1 MKYLR
6 LTIII
11 CLQVLSLLYFNGCS
25 NEENPQNSGDG
36 STTTYFWLAAVKD
49 AYVRSD
55 IPEFNGSG
63 AFSLNVAHG
72 IPNGEHR
79 TYFKFFM
86 PQLPDGSEIVEAYI
100 NVYEDSETGQ
110 PGSGGI
116 PIATAQEEWDPD
128 SLTWIKQ
135 PNPVGPSSAGTQIGS
150 FISANM
156 WRTSGDIKLIVQE
169 HLDNPATNFGWMLD
183 NTSVFD
189 FIRSFTSM
197 NAPSGRT
204 QLELDKGP
212 RLLIKVQS
220 TVPLNEN
227 NIGTTVTGSNE
238 LGSMYGFDEDI
249 LVYNISSGGTWPES
263 WEIGAQ

>member
-11 CLQVLSLLYFNGCS
+11 YLPVLCLLYFNGCS
-25 NEENPQNSGDG
+25 TEENPQNTGGG
-36 STTTYFWLAAVKD
+36 STTTYLWLTAIKD

-79 TYFKFFM
+79 TYIKFFM
-86 PQLPDGSEIVEAYI
+86 PQLPDGSQIVEAYI
-100 NVYEDSETGQ
+100 NVYEDSRTGQ

-116 PIATAQEEWDPD
+116 PIGTAQDEWDPT
-128 SLTWIKQ
+128 SITWNNQ
-135 PNPVGPSSAGTQIGS
+135 PNPGGPLSVGTQIGS
-150 FISANM
+150 FISENM

-169 HLDNPATNFGWMLD
+169 HLDNPATNFGWLLD
-183 NTSVFD
+183 NTSLFD

-204 QLELDKGP
+204 QLDLENGP

-220 TVPLNEN
+220 TVPLNES

-238 LGSMYGFDEDI
+238 LGSMYGTGVDI
-249 LVYNISSGGTWPES
+249 LVYKISSGGNWPES
-263 WEIGAQ
+263 WEIGTQ